1 MPEEDMKARIYP
13 DDLRIIDNVETL
25 KVVADPLRLR
35 VLTVLRRSAATAK
48 EIGRELGVPLKK
60 LYYHLA
66 LLEEHGLIRVSETRV
81 VSGII
86 EKRYQVTAY
95 RLTVDRALLIAGA
108 APRGAD
114 GMGVF
119 LSFVLDHAHAEIQRS
134 IAAGLIDLDA
144 PKTEAN
150 GLNIGRVWMR
160 LTPAQREAFDR
171 RLRDLYT
178 EFAGQQAATD
188 DPGASYYEIV
198 VGIYPVVA
206 PPDEPPSSG

>member
-1 MPEEDMKARIYP
+1 MSEDGMKPRIYP
-13 DDLRIIDNVETL
+13 DDLRIIDNIETL

-35 VLTVLRRSAATAK
+35 VLTVLRRAAATAK

-108 APRGAD
+108 APRGTD
-114 GMGVF
+114 GTGVF

-144 PKTEAN
+144 AKTEAN

-160 LTPAQREAFDR
+160 LTPEQRGAFER
-171 RLRDLYT
+171 RLKDLYT
-178 EFAGQQAATD
+178 EFAGQQAAPEAPD
-188 DPGASYYEIV
+188 AAYYEILI
-198 VGIYPVVA
+198 GIYPVVA
-206 PPDEPPSSG
+206 PPDERTAS